1 VEPSTTDSTTDRS
14 TDRDP
19 LDRIDRSIDIDAPAP
34 RVWELVTRPGW
45 WINENAV
52 DPDPDLR
59 TEGDVTVLTHP
70 TYGEFRLE
78 TVETRPMSYVAFRW
92 HDMGTDVP
100 TLVEFRLE
108 PREGGVRLSVSESGF
123 SRLGKAR
130 EDWIKHREGNDTGWR
145 DELTAAKTYVEAS

>member
-1 VEPSTTDSTTDRS
+1 VDDSNTDPLTEE
-14 TDRDP
+14 DP
-19 LDRIDRSIDIDAPAP
+19 LDRIDRSIDIDATAE

-59 TEGDVTVLTHP
+59 TEGDTTVLTHP

-78 TVETRPMSYVAFRW
+78 TVDTRPMSYVAYRW
-92 HDMGTDVP
+92 HDMGTDAP

-108 PREGGVRLSVSESGF
+108 PRPGGVTLSVSESGF
-123 SRLGKAR
+123 SGLGKSR
-130 EDWIKHREGNDTGWR
+130 EDWIKHREGNDTGWQ
-145 DELTAAKTYVEAS
+145 DELAAAKTYVEAS